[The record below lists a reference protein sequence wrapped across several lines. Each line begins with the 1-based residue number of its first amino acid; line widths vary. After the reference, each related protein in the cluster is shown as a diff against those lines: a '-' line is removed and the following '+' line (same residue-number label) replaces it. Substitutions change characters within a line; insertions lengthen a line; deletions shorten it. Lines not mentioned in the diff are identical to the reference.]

1 MRTDILG
8 IFGVSCK
15 SFDESRPSGVCQNA
29 GAEVTSHML
38 VHRLIFT
45 AGLFLLNPF
54 QTKALQAYDSLDIK
68 LGQML
73 MVGFRGTEIDSAD
86 DIRWAITDGKIGGVI
101 LFDYD
106 VERKSPRRNIVSHA
120 QLKRLIRRLQDLS
133 DIPLFV
139 AIDQEGG
146 RVNRLKE
153 KFGFPKTISQA
164 ELGKIDNI
172 SRTFEAGKRT
182 GELLQTLGI
191 NLNFAPVVDV
201 NVNPNNPVIGK
212 LERSFSREWKAVAAH
227 GIALIEGLH
236 ESNVLSAVKHF
247 PGHGSSTGD
256 SHEGFTDV
264 TLTWQ
269 PLELEPFK
277 HIIESGLC
285 DVVMT
290 AHIFNARLDSVWP
303 ATLSTRT
310 ITEILRDSLG
320 YDGVVITDDLQMRAI
335 TENYASETA
344 ITKAIEA
351 GADILLFGNN
361 AGSYDGTIAHK
372 AITTLRRLVDRG
384 IISPERITKSFQRIM
399 KLKQRL
405 ADGS

>member
-1 MRTDILG
+1 
-8 IFGVSCK
+8 
-15 SFDESRPSGVCQNA
+15 
-29 GAEVTSHML
+29 ML
-38 VHRLIFT
+38 VHRIIFI
-45 AGLFLLNPF
+45 AELLLLGQF
-54 QTKALQAYDSLDIK
+54 QTNALHVQDSLEIK

-86 DIRWAITDGKIGGVI
+86 DIRSAITDGKIGGVI

-106 VERKSPRRNIVSHA
+106 VERKSPRRNVASHE
-120 QLKRLIRRLQDLS
+120 QLKRLIRSLQGLS
-133 DIPLFV
+133 DVPLFV

-146 RVNRLKE
+146 RVNRLKD
-153 KFGFPKTISQA
+153 KFGFPKSTSQA
-164 ELGKIDNI
+164 KLGKIDNI
-172 SRTFEAGKRT
+172 NRTFEAGKRT
-182 GELLQTLGI
+182 GELLLSLGI

-212 LERSFSREWKAVAAH
+212 LDRSFSREWKAVAAH

-236 ESNVLSAVKHF
+236 ESNVLSAIKHF

-277 HIIESGLC
+277 HIIASGLC

-310 ITEILRDSLG
+310 ITGILRDSLG
-320 YDGVVITDDLQMRAI
+320 YDGVVITDDMQMKAI
-335 TENYASETA
+335 TDNYAFETA
-344 ITKAIEA
+344 LARTIEA

-361 AGSYDGTIAHK
+361 AGRYDGTIAHK
-372 AITTLRRLVDRG
+372 AMTTLRRMVDRG

-399 KLKQRL
+399 KLKQKL
-405 ADGS
+405 SDGS